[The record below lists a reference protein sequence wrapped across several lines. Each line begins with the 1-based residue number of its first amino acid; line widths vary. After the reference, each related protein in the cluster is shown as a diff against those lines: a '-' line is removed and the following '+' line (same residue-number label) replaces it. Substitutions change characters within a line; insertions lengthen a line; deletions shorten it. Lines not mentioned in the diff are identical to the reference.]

1 MTRIEQKDNG
11 RKGRFILYHDDEAA
25 GEMMYVWVDDSK
37 IIIDHT
43 EVNEAY
49 NGKGY
54 GKQLVMKAV
63 EFARRQEVKIIPLCP
78 FAARVFAKD
87 PDIQDVKF

>member
-11 RKGRFILYHDDEAA
+11 RKGRFIMYHDDEAA

-43 EVNEAY
+43 EVNRPTT
-49 NGKGY
+49 GKGTEAT
-54 GKQLVMKAV
+54 GDEGVLLNLGNRLLSSK
-63 EFARRQEVKIIPLCP
+63 
-78 FAARVFAKD
+78 
-87 PDIQDVKF
+87 